1 MARLGDLLVDRCAA
15 RRGIG
20 AAADL
25 QASIPGAAQS
35 RGESLGFH
43 ATYQPLAG
51 SQRQNRALVLS
62 TPSRGRGSYRA
73 GGILYPHLL
82 RFPVRQGVHAATLE
96 REDSGKVAGWSA

>member
-62 TPSRGRGSYRA
+62 TPSRGRGSYLSLIHISEPTRLGMISYA
-73 GGILYPHLL
+73 VFCLKKKKK
-82 RFPVRQGVHAATLE
+82 T
-96 REDSGKVAGWSA
+96 

>member
-1 MARLGDLLVDRCAA
+1 MARLGDLLAIRRLA
-15 RRGIG
+15 RSV
-20 AAADL
+20 AWVAADF
-25 QASIPGAAQS
+25 QVSVPGAAQS

-43 ATYQPLAG
+43 STYQPLAG

-82 RFPVRQGVHAATLE
+82 RYPVRQGVHAAPLA